1 MSVFINQKVHEVEKS
16 GSGSQPEK
24 SVGGNKAVRNRY
36 CVEDCFGF
44 PLTSNL
50 ISQPGKTWCLK
61 SSL

>member
-1 MSVFINQKVHEVEKS
+1 MSIFIKKVHEVEKS

-24 SVGGNKAVRNRY
+24 RVGGNKAVRNRF

-50 ISQPGKTWCLK
+50 ISQPGKT
-61 SSL
+61 